1 MTDDGSIF
9 FFNFSQPF
17 EIQFNVWLRVNG
29 RELYRNLLYV
39 CLRRLC
45 VRLTV
50 ECVIIAYYTYYYTIR
65 IMRKCVLL
73 SFGKESLP
81 WNLCSFALEARSRLC
96 GWGYDSGRKY
106 AYECTFFLR
115 FLYFIC
121 LSSITWSKSNQFEC
135 AKRVR
140 ERIVKQKHVGWNE
153 IQFRE
158 RVCEKKKE
166 GRKCFFCPNPV
177 QTHTNA
183 YLTDR
188 LHEWRH
194 GSFKFGP
201 SDLWTS
207 FLFWTAFKISFSFL
221 LCLFSWEFI
230 AVVFFVLSARVK

>member
-29 RELYRNLLYV
+29 RELYRNLLYM
-39 CLRRLC
+39 CLRLLC

-135 AKRVR
+135 AKRERER
-140 ERIVKQKHVGWNE
+140 ERIVKQKMSGEMKFNSESVCVRKKKKEENVSFVQ
-153 IQFRE
+153 IQFR
-158 RVCEKKKE
+158 
-166 GRKCFFCPNPV
+166 PTPM
-177 QTHTNA
+177 H
-183 YLTDR
+183 
-188 LHEWRH
+188 
-194 GSFKFGP
+194 
-201 SDLWTS
+201 
-207 FLFWTAFKISFSFL
+207 I
-221 LCLFSWEFI
+221 
-230 AVVFFVLSARVK
+230 